1 MNRILTLTFIIF
13 SCLICNSQ
21 KLNLKISGNSVSENK
36 IIDSISYTS
45 NHINAKSITD
55 ETNLFS
61 EKLNKIGF
69 IENEILDFKK
79 TNDST
84 FFAKYKLNKKFEFIH
99 IYISENS
106 QLKSA
111 LIFKSK
117 NDTITIPYTE
127 IETFLKESLSKLE
140 KSGFALAKLKLVDIE
155 KRKNY
160 LTAKLDL
167 IFDNKRFL
175 NGIVIN
181 GYDKFP
187 KGHYSNLKK
196 LYQNKIFNQ
205 ETVKQIY
212 SDINK
217 YRFIKQVKYPEILF
231 TKDSTKIYV
240 YLQKVKASTFDG
252 FIGFSNNES
261 KKIIF
266 NGYLDLTLNNILNS
280 GENFSVFWKS
290 DGEKQKTFN
299 GSVELPYIF
308 KSRFG
313 LKAQLNIFKQ
323 DSTFQNTKTA
333 INLGYFFNYNSRLY
347 LGYQATESSDI
358 QNQNTATIS
367 DFNNSFITTQYEY
380 LKTDSEEFIFP
391 EKTKLVFKTGFGSR
405 KSKFIK
411 NNQVYFNIELK
422 HELYLNEKNRINIKS
437 QNFYLKSEQYI
448 INELYRFGGI
458 NSIRGFNENS
468 LQANQFTSI
477 LTEYRYLINP
487 SIYIHSIIDY
497 GYYQDQS
504 INRKGSLIGLGIGI
518 GLQTKNGL
526 FNIIYAN
533 GSSNNEAIK
542 SSNSIVHL
550 SFKTIF

>member
-1 MNRILTLTFIIF
+1 MNRILTLSFIIF
-13 SCLICNSQ
+13 SCLICSSQ
-21 KLNLKISGNSVSENK
+21 KLFLKISGESAIENK
-36 IIDSISYTS
+36 IIDSISYS
-45 NHINAKSITD
+45 PFHLNAKSISD

-61 EKLNKIGF
+61 QKLNKIGF
-69 IENEILDFKK
+69 IENKIFDFKK

-84 FFAKYKLNKKFEFIH
+84 FSAKFKLNKKFEFIH
-99 IYISENS
+99 IYIGENS
-106 QLKSA
+106 QLKTA
-111 LIFKSK
+111 LLFTSK
-117 NDTITIPYTE
+117 NDTIKLSFNE
-127 IETFLKESLSKLE
+127 IESFLNESLSKLE
-140 KSGFALAKLKLVDIE
+140 KSGFALAKLKLVDIK

-181 GYDKFP
+181 GYEKFP

-196 LYQNKIFNQ
+196 LYGNKIFNQ

-240 YLQKVKASTFDG
+240 YLEKVKASTFDG

-280 GENFSVFWKS
+280 GENFSIFWKS
-290 DGEKQKTFN
+290 DGDEQKTFN
-299 GSVELPYIF
+299 GSVELPYVF
-308 KSRFG
+308 KSRFS

-333 INLGYFFNYNSRLY
+333 IDLGYFFNYNSRLY
-347 LGYQATESSDI
+347 IGYQATESSDI

-405 KSKFIK
+405 KSKFIN
-411 NNQVYFNIELK
+411 NNQVYFNLDLK
-422 HELYLNEKNRINIKS
+422 HEFYLNEKNRINLRS

-504 INRKGSLIGLGIGI
+504 IIKKGSLIGLGIGI